1 MMEKE
6 VIVSRAERVWDIH
19 NGKSSKILIELMDK
33 KYKKES
39 ESLLRAVV
47 FEEIKRLV
55 EYN

>member
-6 VIVSRAERVWDIH
+6 VIVTKAERVWDIH